1 MVAPP
6 LPFGRF
12 AAIDSVVAEGQ
23 QRMAKHKKSQIIFGD
38 EEEQRPTKAHSKKP
52 SAAYSTEYQRSF
64 SNEERYEYPLSDSV
78 TPPGY
83 FIYLSASS
91 FVL

>member
-12 AAIDSVVAEGQ
+12 AAIDGIVAEGQ
-23 QRMAKHKKSQIIFGD
+23 HRMAKHKKSQIIFGD
-38 EEEQRPTKAHSKKP
+38 EVEENRPSKAHSKKP

-64 SNEERYEYPLSDSV
+64 SGEER
-78 TPPGY
+78 
-83 FIYLSASS
+83 
-91 FVL
+91 